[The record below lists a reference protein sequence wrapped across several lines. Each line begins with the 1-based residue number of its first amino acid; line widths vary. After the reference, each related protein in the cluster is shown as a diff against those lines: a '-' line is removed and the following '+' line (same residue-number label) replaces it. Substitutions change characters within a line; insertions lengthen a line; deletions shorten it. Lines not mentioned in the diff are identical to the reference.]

1 MSWRNCYSY
10 FFLLALFG
18 YLSVY
23 LLSNY
28 YQVSSVDYLG
38 NRSIKI
44 ISKKGMCSEKS
55 DLRGPNQR
63 IISYS
68 VYGNLSDPHI
78 VQRYLEPTI
87 DNINNIHRL
96 YPGDIEVSIVIIRL
110 F

>member
-1 MSWRNCYSY
+1 M
-10 FFLLALFG
+10 
-18 YLSVY
+18 Y

-28 YQVSSVDYLG
+28 FQVSSGDNLG

-68 VYGNLSDPHI
+68 VYGDLGDPYI
-78 VQRYLEPTI
+78 VQRYLEPLI
-87 DNINNIHRL
+87 DNINNIHHL
-96 YPGDIEVSIVIIRL
+96 YPGDILFEFADHHSIM